1 MIRIAIAD
9 DQVMIR
15 QALASLLSFED
26 DIEVVLQAANGQELL
41 DGMAERVDVAL
52 VDIEMPGLD
61 GLSACAVLRRRFPNV
76 KTLVVTAFGRP
87 GYVQRALE
95 AGATGFIV
103 KDAPFP
109 ELIDAIRRAARG
121 EQVVDPRLAVET
133 LSRGESPLTPR
144 ETDALQALRGGRSTK
159 HVAESLGLSQGTVR
173 NYLSSAMDKTG
184 ARTAAQAVVVAEE
197 SGWLDPRCEAS
208 GGLAAQRLAA
218 R

>member
-159 HVAESLGLSQGTVR
+159 HVSESLGLSQGTVR
-173 NYLSSAMDKTG
+173 TYLSSAMDKNCCPS
-184 ARTAAQAVVVAEE
+184 R
-197 SGWLDPRCEAS
+197 SRCRRK
-208 GGLAAQRLAA
+208 RLAGPSL
-218 R
+218 RSVRRSRRTETGS